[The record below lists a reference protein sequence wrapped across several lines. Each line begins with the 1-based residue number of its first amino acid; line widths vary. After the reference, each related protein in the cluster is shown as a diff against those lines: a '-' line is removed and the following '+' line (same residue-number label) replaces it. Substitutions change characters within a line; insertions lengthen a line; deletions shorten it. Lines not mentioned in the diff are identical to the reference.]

1 LKLDNEKVVVKMF
14 VLYITRF
21 NCGVDGMP
29 SSVIDYIYNIHLH
42 QHSEQLESNLNNNS
56 SGIAIEKT

>member
-1 LKLDNEKVVVKMF
+1 MS

-29 SSVIDYIYNIHLH
+29 SSVIDYIYNIHFTNTAN
-42 QHSEQLESNLNNNS
+42 SPESNLNNNS
-56 SGIAIEKT
+56 SGIAIEKI